1 MNSVS
6 VVIVNWNSGDLLL
19 KCLEGIRKQTVAPA
33 EVIVVDNDSRDG
45 SLNSIG
51 FLSPNTTILKQKI
64 NGGFAMG
71 CNVGIASA
79 ESGNWIALLNPD
91 TYPEPEWLE
100 RLLEAAR
107 KNSDYSF
114 FASQLIDANDQTRL
128 DGEGDIY
135 HVSGL
140 AWRRHH
146 HQPRDISLEVG
157 EEIFAPCAAA
167 ALYKREALV
176 DVGGFDENFFCYFE
190 DVDLAFRLQLKGYRC
205 LYVPSSRVAHVG
217 SGITG
222 KTSDFTL
229 YHGHRNLV
237 WTFVKNM
244 PAPLLRRYL
253 FQHLV
258 LNLASIVRFLFL
270 GRGRVILS
278 AKWDALSRIRFFL
291 IQRKKTQQNV
301 ASQVSRIDSL
311 MKRGFFTPY
320 LGRHG

>member
-1 MNSVS
+1 
-6 VVIVNWNSGDLLL
+6 
-19 KCLEGIRKQTVAPA
+19 
-33 EVIVVDNDSRDG
+33 
-45 SLNSIG
+45 
-51 FLSPNTTILKQKI
+51 
-64 NGGFAMG
+64 
-71 CNVGIASA
+71 
-79 ESGNWIALLNPD
+79 
-91 TYPEPEWLE
+91 
-100 RLLEAAR
+100 
-107 KNSDYSF
+107 
-114 FASQLIDANDQTRL
+114 
-128 DGEGDIY
+128 
-135 HVSGL
+135 
-140 AWRRHH
+140 
-146 HQPRDISLEVG
+146 
-157 EEIFAPCAAA
+157 
-167 ALYKREALV
+167 
-176 DVGGFDENFFCYFE
+176 
-190 DVDLAFRLQLKGYRC
+190 
-205 LYVPSSRVAHVG
+205 VAHVG